1 MTDYARVYR
10 FWVHTLGTL
19 WNGGG
24 GKYQRAAGSRG
35 DRALPPPVTRR

>member
-10 FWVHTLGTL
+10 FWVHTLGRL

-24 GKYQRAAGSRG
+24 GKYKRAAGSRG